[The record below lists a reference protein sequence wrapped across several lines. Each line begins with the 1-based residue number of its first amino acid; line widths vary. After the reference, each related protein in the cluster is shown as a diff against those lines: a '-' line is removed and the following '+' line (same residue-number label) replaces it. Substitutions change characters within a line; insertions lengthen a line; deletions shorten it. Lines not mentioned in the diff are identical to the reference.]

1 MKSPATL
8 LFSDKE
14 TRAMVKTIAD
24 SLISDLKSKKI
35 KDIAFIGIQA
45 NGVPLA
51 RRISERI
58 LKSTGIE
65 VPVGMLD
72 ISMYRDDIGKR
83 KTLPHIHETDI
94 PFDLDDKAIILFDD
108 VLHTGRTIRAAL
120 DALTDY
126 GRPKLIRL
134 AVLIDRGSQE
144 FPIMANYAG
153 KTLELDN
160 KKDFIHIVWKEIDDE
175 DGVYVVKK

>member
-1 MKSPATL
+1 MKSTTTL
-8 LFSDKE
+8 LFDEKE
-14 TRAMVKTIAD
+14 TRAMVRTIAD

-45 NGVPLA
+45 KGVPLA
-51 RRISERI
+51 ERI
-58 LKSTGIE
+58 AARIE
-65 VPVGMLD
+65 KTIGLEAPVGMLD

-83 KTLPHIHETDI
+83 KSLPHIHETEI
-94 PFDLDDKAIILFDD
+94 PFDLDDKAIILVDD

-153 KTLELDN
+153 KTIEMDN
-160 KKDFIHIVWKEIDDE
+160 DKDFINITWKETDDK
-175 DGVYVVKK
+175 DGVYLEKK

>member
-1 MKSPATL
+1 MKSLATL
-8 LFSDKE
+8 LFNEKE

-24 SLISDLKSKKI
+24 SLISDLKTNKI
-35 KDIAFIGIQA
+35 KDIAFIGIQLK
-45 NGVPLA
+45 GVPLA
-51 RRISERI
+51 RRIAAKI
-58 LKSTGIE
+58 AKNTGIE
-65 VPVGMLD
+65 APVGMLD

-83 KTLPHIHETDI
+83 KILPHIHETDI

-134 AVLIDRGSQE
+134 AVLLDRGHRE
-144 FPIMANYAG
+144 FPIMANYTG
-153 KTLELDN
+153 
-160 KKDFIHIVWKEIDDE
+160 KEIDIDDKKQFISICWKETDNE
-175 DGVYVVKK
+175 DGVYIVKK

>member
-1 MKSPATL
+1 MKSSAIL
-8 LFSDKE
+8 LFNDKE
-14 TRAMVKTIAD
+14 TRAMLKTIAD
-24 SLISDLKSKKI
+24 SLISDLKSRKI
-35 KDIAFIGIQA
+35 KDVAFIGIQA
-45 NGVPLA
+45 KGIPLA
-51 RRISERI
+51 QRIAARI
-58 LKSTGIE
+58 ANVTGIKT
-65 VPVGMLD
+65 PVGMLD

-83 KTLPHIHETDI
+83 KTLSHIHETDI
-94 PFDLDDKAIILFDD
+94 PFDLDNKAIILFDD

-144 FPIMANYAG
+144 FPIMANYVG
-153 KTLELDN
+153 KTIELDN
-160 KKDFIHIVWKEIDDE
+160 KKDFINISWKETDKE

>member
-8 LFSDKE
+8 LFNDKE

-24 SLISDLKSKKI
+24 ALISDLKSKKI

-45 NGVPLA
+45 KGVPLA
-51 RRISERI
+51 KRIAAQIS
-58 LKSTGIE
+58 KKTGIDA
-65 VPVGMLD
+65 PVGMLD

-83 KTLPHIHETDI
+83 KSLPHIHETEI
-94 PFDLDDKAIILFDD
+94 TFDLDDKAIILFDD

-153 KTLELDN
+153 KTIELDN
-160 KKDFIHIVWKEIDDE
+160 NKDFINIVWEETDNQ
-175 DGVYVVKK
+175 DGVYLVKK

>member
-1 MKSPATL
+1 MKSPASL
-8 LFSDKE
+8 LFNEKE
-14 TRAMVKTIAD
+14 TRAMVKTIAE

-45 NGVPLA
+45 KGVPLA
-51 RRISERI
+51 KRISERI
-58 LKSTGIE
+58 SESTGIE

-153 KTLELDN
+153 KTIEMDN
-160 KKDFIHIVWKEIDDE
+160 KKDFIYIAWKETDNE
-175 DGVYVVKK
+175 DGVYLIKK